1 MYTDIHSHVIW
12 GVDDGAETKE
22 ETFQMLHA
30 AVEDGIGRIVCTP
43 HVTPGVYEFPEEI
56 FQEHFWAAQEYI
68 AGNNLPLVLYRGA
81 EILYTESTPRLL
93 REKAVT
99 TMAGTNYALIEFSPT
114 DTKEHIMSAV
124 QKVAGSGVIPIIAH
138 MERYPAIHR
147 TEDVWE
153 MKKRYRALVQINARS
168 LTRKM
173 PLLYRRFFDQIFKQ
187 ELVDFVATDTH
198 CMPGRETCM
207 REGMKS
213 LRARYGEKIAERIE
227 KAPDVLFG

>member
-1 MYTDIHSHVIW
+1 M
-12 GVDDGAETKE
+12 
-22 ETFQMLHA
+22 
-30 AVEDGIGRIVCTP
+30 
-43 HVTPGVYEFPEEI
+43 
-56 FQEHFWAAQEYI
+56 
-68 AGNNLPLVLYRGA
+68 
-81 EILYTESTPRLL
+81 
-93 REKAVT
+93 
-99 TMAGTNYALIEFSPT
+99 
-114 DTKEHIMSAV
+114 
-124 QKVAGSGVIPIIAH
+124 
-138 MERYPAIHR
+138 
-147 TEDVWE
+147 
-153 MKKRYRALVQINARS
+153 QINARS